1 MARLSLSEQDVV
13 HHVATFGLDIYPP
26 VEVGTERTR
35 LNMFY
40 EGARERWPH
49 LYETLTVGDT
59 EFRISKHF
67 REKPEVAGPAVLSDT
82 FVLTNRGPVFVFPLT
97 LPPPAGTTALEETY
111 VELFDEVREAFLSA
125 VPGRSLLRVGLIR
138 ELVFATAEAPATH
151 LLTKQE
157 SWADGELYGGE
168 RSVCYRDQQC
178 NIRLQF
184 APVEI
189 RKSTQLPVGTK
200 VEQREGYGLHVKLD
214 VNNREIRP
222 LADADIKTV
231 VDRALGLWPEH
242 LLQYITAEES

>member
-1 MARLSLSEQDVV
+1 MACLSLSEQDIV
-13 HHVATFGLDIYPP
+13 HHVVTFGIDVYPP

-40 EGARERWPH
+40 ESARERWPH

-59 EFRISKHF
+59 EFRISRHF
-67 REKPEVAGPAVLSDT
+67 RKDPQIVGPAVLFDT
-82 FVLTNRGPVFVFPLT
+82 FVLTKRGPVFVFPLT
-97 LPPPAGTTALEETY
+97 LPPPAGATTLEDRY

-138 ELVFATAEAPATH
+138 ELVFATGEAPGTH

-157 SWADGELYGGE
+157 SWAGGELYGGE
-168 RSVCYRDQQC
+168 RSVRYRDQQC
-178 NIRLQF
+178 NIRLQLT
-184 APVEI
+184 PIEI

-200 VEQREGYGLHVKLD
+200 VEQREGYGLRVQLD
-214 VNNREIRP
+214 VNNVEIRP
-222 LADADIKTV
+222 LADADIKTI